1 MFTDVEKTGIM
12 DAIVK
17 SISFENAEAERLS
30 EDLIYDIATI
40 MINDYLSMI
49 DEFHYSLVDII
60 DEVHYGTITEE
71 IYHFFLDTFSPM
83 YTDTRNDVLYEP
95 AYRASS
101 YIVLTEV
108 ESSDNYEEPHMWISQ
123 IADSMSE
130 FASKFMNTLAD
141 EIETTSHY
149 VLEEINKSETDYE
162 NITKNVFKFID
173 EKVVELRD
181 SAKDV
186 KPNPFFTALADKL
199 KKKKKEE

>member
-17 SISFENAEAERLS
+17 SISFENAESERLS

-60 DEVHYGTITEE
+60 DENHHGTITEE
-71 IYHFFLDTFSPM
+71 IYHFFLNTFSPM

-108 ESSDNYEEPHMWISQ
+108 ENSDNYEEPHMWISQ
-123 IADSMSE
+123 IAESMSE

-186 KPNPFFTALADKL
+186 KPNPFFTALADRL
-199 KKKKKEE
+199 KKKKEE

>member
-17 SISFENAEAERLS
+17 SISFENAESERLS

-83 YTDTRNDVLYEP
+83 YIDTRNDVLYEP

-108 ESSDNYEEPHMWISQ
+108 ENSDNYEEPHMWISQ
-123 IADSMSE
+123 IAESMSE
-130 FASKFMNTLAD
+130 FASQFMNTLAD

-186 KPNPFFTALADKL
+186 KPNPFFTALADRL
-199 KKKKKEE
+199 KKKKEE

>member
-17 SISFENAEAERLS
+17 SISFENAESERLS

-108 ESSDNYEEPHMWISQ
+108 ENSDNYEEPHMWISQ
-123 IADSMSE
+123 IAESMSE

-186 KPNPFFTALADKL
+186 KPNPFFTALADRL
-199 KKKKKEE
+199 KKKKEK

>member
-17 SISFENAEAERLS
+17 SISFENAESERLS

-108 ESSDNYEEPHMWISQ
+108 ENSDNYEEPHMWISQ
-123 IADSMSE
+123 IAESMSE

-186 KPNPFFTALADKL
+186 KPNPFFTALADRL
-199 KKKKKEE
+199 KKKKEE

>member
-17 SISFENAEAERLS
+17 SISFENAESERLS

-108 ESSDNYEEPHMWISQ
+108 ENSDNYEEPHMWISQ
-123 IADSMSE
+123 IAESMSE

-181 SAKDV
+181 GAKDV
-186 KPNPFFTALADKL
+186 KPNPFFTALADRL
-199 KKKKKEE
+199 KKKKEG

>member
-17 SISFENAEAERLS
+17 SISFENAESERLS

-60 DEVHYGTITEE
+60 DEVHYATITEE

-108 ESSDNYEEPHMWISQ
+108 ENSDNYEEPHMWISQ
-123 IADSMSE
+123 IAESMSE

-186 KPNPFFTALADKL
+186 KPNPFFTALADRL
-199 KKKKKEE
+199 KKKKEE

>member
-49 DEFHYSLVDII
+49 DEFHYSLVDVI
-60 DEVHYGTITEE
+60 DEIPNGVIPENLH
-71 IYHFFLDTFSPM
+71 HFFLNTFSMM

-108 ESSDNYEEPHMWISQ
+108 ESSENYEEPHMWISQ
-123 IADSMSE
+123 IAESMSE
-130 FASKFMNTLAD
+130 FAAKFTNTLAD
-141 EIETTSHY
+141 EIETTSHF
-149 VLEEINKSETDYE
+149 VLEEIHESDTDYE
-162 NITKNVFKFID
+162 NIFCDVFKFID

-186 KPNPFFTALADKL
+186 KPNPFFTALADRL
-199 KKKKKEE
+199 KKKKEK

>member
-17 SISFENAEAERLS
+17 SISFENAESERLS

-186 KPNPFFTALADKL
+186 KPNPFFTALADRL
-199 KKKKKEE
+199 KKKKEG